1 MFSLCDGPTALR
13 PEYVRA
19 LSFCSEEAVLTTR
32 SGVRRALC
40 AVAGVWN
47 QSKGAVVLVVHHLEP
62 SEIERYVFG
71 SAITSSEA
79 LDAAVDEG
87 IAFAESLGFAM
98 DPPRF
103 EGLAEPVQRE
113 RMRAWNAIRK
123 LRRRAA
129 DGGARTTPVEPAAAD
144 PGMQPLTSLDPVG
157 PSDPPTSIELSAALD
172 AQPPAEAAAEDPG
185 EAPAEAAR
193 GAGAGPGGAVLGRIQ
208 LVQRSEAP
216 RLTPLARLRSW
227 L

>member
-1 MFSLCDGPTALR
+1 
-13 PEYVRA
+13 
-19 LSFCSEEAVLTTR
+19 
-32 SGVRRALC
+32 
-40 AVAGVWN
+40 
-47 QSKGAVVLVVHHLEP
+47 
-62 SEIERYVFG
+62 
-71 SAITSSEA
+71 
-79 LDAAVDEG
+79 
-87 IAFAESLGFAM
+87 
-98 DPPRF
+98 
-103 EGLAEPVQRE
+103 
-113 RMRAWNAIRK
+113 
-123 LRRRAA
+123 
-129 DGGARTTPVEPAAAD
+129 
-144 PGMQPLTSLDPVG
+144 MQPLTSLDPVG